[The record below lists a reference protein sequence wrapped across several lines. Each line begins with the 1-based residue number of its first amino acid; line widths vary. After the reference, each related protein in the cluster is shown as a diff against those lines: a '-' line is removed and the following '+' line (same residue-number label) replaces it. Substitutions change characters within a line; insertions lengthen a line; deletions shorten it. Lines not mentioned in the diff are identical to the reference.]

1 MFHFEKNLLHK
12 CVQWA
17 GGERISHLP
26 SRNKIKLFK
35 KNLEYLN
42 ISAPTNLQ
50 YESRVLVT
58 GTKTSIKQYGK
69 NGDKK

>member
-1 MFHFEKNLLHK
+1 M
-12 CVQWA
+12 CAV
-17 GGERISHLP
+17 GGRRERISHLP
-26 SRNKIKLFK
+26 SRNKIKLFR
-35 KNLEYLN
+35 KNLQYLN